1 MLMLGWLGL
10 ALGRAGRTDEARE
23 VLGELQA
30 AADRQVYVPP
40 TSFAWTYLGLGDVDN
55 TFAWLDRAVEASD
68 RMMVPIQLYWFFDP
82 LRDDPRFAD
91 LLRRMKLTPIDR
103 VVAAHRPPPNA

>member
-1 MLMLGWLGL
+1 MLAQL
-10 ALGRAGRTDEARE
+10 R
-23 VLGELQA
+23 A

-55 TFAWLDRAVEASD
+55 TFTWLDRAVEVRD
-68 RMMVPIQLYWFFDP
+68 RMMVAIQSYWFFDP

-103 VVAAHRPPPNA
+103 VAAPPAS

>member
-40 TSFAWTYLGLGDVDN
+40 TSFAWTHLGLGEVDN
-55 TFAWLDRAVEASD
+55 TFFWLGRAVEASD
-68 RMMVPIQLYWFFDP
+68 RMMVPIQLYWFLDP
-82 LRDDPRFAD
+82 LRDDRRFAD
-91 LLRRMKLTPIDR
+91 LLRRMKLTPISR
-103 VVAAHRPPPNA
+103 EAAAPSS